1 MKIDGKEIAK
11 NILEDL
17 KIRVE
22 KLKEKNII
30 PGLSIILVG
39 DNPASKAYVR
49 QKELKAEKIGANAVV
64 LNLDSKTSNS
74 ELLKTIEQWNN
85 DSNIHGMIV
94 QRPLPSHIDEKKI
107 DLATD
112 PKKDIDSFHPKSP
125 YPMPLA
131 AAVLKIL
138 EEIYL
143 FTNGAGRHKIFAKRG
158 TTHHN
163 KDFYRGESFHEAMSS
178 LESPKVTVSRDEP
191 LDGESEGRLCL
202 KTRQTEKTTSAIN
215 PINFKEWLK
224 SKRIVV
230 IGKGKTGGGPTI
242 QMLKKMGVE
251 LQIID
256 SKTQNPKDFTKSADI
271 IISTVGKPNILKPE
285 MIKKGIILIS
295 VGQHKGID
303 GKFHGDY
310 EENEIK
316 NIASF
321 YTPTPGGIGPVN
333 VAMLLENLVT
343 AAQN

>member
-1 MKIDGKEIAK
+1 
-11 NILEDL
+11 
-17 KIRVE
+17 
-22 KLKEKNII
+22 
-30 PGLSIILVG
+30 
-39 DNPASKAYVR
+39 
-49 QKELKAEKIGANAVV
+49 
-64 LNLDSKTSNS
+64 
-74 ELLKTIEQWNN
+74 
-85 DSNIHGMIV
+85 
-94 QRPLPSHIDEKKI
+94 
-107 DLATD
+107 
-112 PKKDIDSFHPKSP
+112 
-125 YPMPLA
+125 
-131 AAVLKIL
+131 
-138 EEIYL
+138 
-143 FTNGAGRHKIFAKRG
+143 
-158 TTHHN
+158 
-163 KDFYRGESFHEAMSS
+163 
-178 LESPKVTVSRDEP
+178 
-191 LDGESEGRLCL
+191 
-202 KTRQTEKTTSAIN
+202 
-215 PINFKEWLK
+215 
-224 SKRIVV
+224 V